1 MMALVE
7 YHNLGCRERK
17 LGRFYMLQKKK
28 ACIDVPGR
36 PVISNCRTPTEKISE
51 FVDFHLQPIVGMLLD
66 IIRDTTDFLCRL
78 RVLGDIPQGAII
90 CSLDVVGLY
99 PHIPHDEGLN
109 SMKFTIEEFGKDLAI
124 GSDDLIDLARFIL
137 KNNFLEFED
146 KIYRQKLGTAIGT
159 KFAPSF
165 ANLFMFDLENNLL
178 REYHLSSWVWWRF
191 LDDIFIIWLHGEEKF
206 KELFS

>member
-1 MMALVE
+1 MEFISKKIDEKLVSLKRKGVISE
-7 YHNLGCRERK
+7 QNRKYLGCRERK

-99 PHIPHDEGLN
+99 PHIPHNEGLN
-109 SMKFTIEEFGKDLAI
+109 SISVVKC
-124 GSDDLIDLARFIL
+124 S
-137 KNNFLEFED
+137 
-146 KIYRQKLGTAIGT
+146 
-159 KFAPSF
+159 
-165 ANLFMFDLENNLL
+165 
-178 REYHLSSWVWWRF
+178 
-191 LDDIFIIWLHGEEKF
+191 
-206 KELFS
+206 